1 MFQSLRG
8 HFLISAKHLR
18 DSNFYKSVVLLLEH
32 NSDGSMGI
40 VINWPMALKVSSALE
55 KHFEIPD
62 SPVCLYCGGPV
73 EESALLIL
81 HNSPDYDQEFGG
93 ILPNLFVGTSP
104 DVFEKM
110 AASMRDEDSEFRF
123 RIFAG
128 YSGWS
133 GGQLES
139 ELNRGDWHTL
149 PASSEYVFRAE
160 PYEIWEDALREFQA
174 KTSILPTPPKP
185 QSSEWN

>member
-18 DSNFYKSVVLLLEH
+18 DSNFYKSVVLMLEH
-32 NSDGSMGI
+32 NQEGSMGV
-40 VINWPMALKVSSALE
+40 VINWPMAIKVSSALA
-55 KHFEIPD
+55 KHFDIPE

-73 EESALLIL
+73 EEGALLIL
-81 HNSPDYDQEFGG
+81 HNSAEYDQEFGC
-93 ILPNLFVGTSP
+93 ILPDLFVGTSP

-110 AASMRDEDSEFRF
+110 AESMRDPDSPFRF

-133 GGQLES
+133 GGQLEQ
-139 ELNRGDWHTL
+139 ELDRGDWHTL
-149 PASSEYVFRAE
+149 PASSGFVFRAD
-160 PYEIWEDALREFQA
+160 PYEIWEDVLRLFQDQTRVV
-174 KTSILPTPPKP
+174 KTPP